1 MEYILR
7 YIQFLL
13 CYNFIISIIFFIFS
27 IGDTVRMNC
36 KVIYKEFSL
45 PVKACMKEGSQS
57 ITEMDSGNEPITTE
71 IARPLQNDSTVDSLN
86 AWENTNDIE
95 ASGHRSSR

>member
-1 MEYILR
+1 MEYILQ

-27 IGDTVRMNC
+27 IGDTVHMDC

-45 PVKACMKEGSQS
+45 PIKTFMKEGSQS
-57 ITEMDSGNEPITTE
+57 VTEMDSGNEPIAE
-71 IARPLQNDSTVDSLN
+71 VARPLQNDSTVDSLN

-95 ASGHRSSR
+95 AGSGHRSSR